1 MTEQV
6 GRQGVPGL
14 VRDEMAEVHGV
25 HPGPEPAVEPLVSE
39 RHRSVVAAVD
49 RGEQCELGALRAG
62 RPVAVAGGEPVQ
74 GLALAFGENI
84 VETFGDPDRG
94 VVVADLGLVVPEHRE
109 PAVAADAVPPD
120 LDNLADP
127 AAGGDGGL
135 PDVAGPVV
143 VEVVGGGELGEV
155 GFGGQRLGDFVGK
168 GRRAVLP
175 VVAPAVGSAVMNSLS
190 RPSWSAAPVS
200 SASRSS
206 LRIALNIT
214 DRVVVVTMPAA
225 PPGRLTASDS
235 RPSRSRCRWSATN
248 RRACSPR
255 RTAGS

>member
-1 MTEQV
+1 M
-6 GRQGVPGL
+6 
-14 VRDEMAEVHGV
+14 
-25 HPGPEPAVEPLVSE
+25 
-39 RHRSVVAAVD
+39 
-49 RGEQCELGALRAG
+49 
-62 RPVAVAGGEPVQ
+62 
-74 GLALAFGENI
+74 
-84 VETFGDPDRG
+84 
-94 VVVADLGLVVPEHRE
+94 PEHRE

-120 LDNLADP
+120 LDDLADP

-135 PDVAGPVV
+135 PDVTGPVV
-143 VEVVGGGELGEV
+143 VEVIGGGELA
-155 GFGGQRLGDFVGK
+155 RLASAASARATSSGK

-175 VVAPAVGSAVMNSLS
+175 VVVPAVGSAVMNSLS
-190 RPSWSAAPVS
+190 RPNLSATPVS

-206 LRIALNIT
+206 LRIALNTT

-248 RRACSPR
+248 RWACSPR